1 MSEYIQPSLQ
11 DKVVDDL
18 PTILSLLDEYY
29 SNNHAPL
36 IDRGFDDD
44 DEMSWHYLR
53 VMQHVLELE
62 DSSQALEVMYTSFH
76 FALNLA
82 GLAGWQY
89 RDAPGFYRQYCQDIV
104 RQHGDNKEALTERIV
119 TDTQSYM
126 AKNGALAKVV
136 AAYSEHVAPDES
148 LVSLSHTVA
157 ALTLMQIDRSIAS
170 QDDEG
175 EIARLV
181 AQLDAWDGDVSK
193 WGDA

>member
-29 SNNHAPL
+29 ADNHAPL
-36 IDRGFDDD
+36 VDRGFDDG

-53 VMQHVLELE
+53 TLQHVLELDE
-62 DSSQALEVMYTSFH
+62 STQALEVMYTSFH

-82 GLAGWQY
+82 GLAGW
-89 RDAPGFYRQYCQDIV
+89 RHREVPGFYRQYCQDIV

-119 TDTQSYM
+119 ADTQEYM
-126 AKNGALAKVV
+126 AKNVALARVIASYGEYV
-136 AAYSEHVAPDES
+136 ASDAS
-148 LVSLSHTVA
+148 LISLSHTIA
-157 ALTLMQIDRSIAS
+157 GLTLMQIDQTMVSR
-170 QDDEG
+170 DDEG
-175 EIARLV
+175 EIERLI

-193 WGDA
+193 WGGV